1 MIIGNGLL
9 AQAFAAY
16 VPKFADEHDLLVY
29 ASGVSNSQEKA
40 PEPYARE
47 RAMLEQALEL
57 DRFVLYF
64 STCSVSDP
72 ELSHMPYVQHK
83 KAMEALIMERARRK
97 AIFRLPQVVG
107 ATPNPHTLTNYL
119 YEQISTGARFKV
131 WLHARRNL
139 IDVADVAS
147 IVCHLVENHAAD
159 GIVTNVA
166 SPSSTGIK
174 ELVHIF
180 EDVLDKRANYET
192 VDAGASYDI
201 EAELALKTAAEAG
214 ISFGPDYATKLV
226 RKYYGR

>member
-9 AQAFAAY
+9 AQAFTAY
-16 VPKFADEHDLLVY
+16 VPKFADEHDLLVF
-29 ASGVSNSQEKA
+29 ASGVSNSQEKS
-40 PEPYARE
+40 PEPYERE
-47 RAMLEQALEL
+47 RGMLEAALDL

-72 ELSHMPYVQHK
+72 ELSHTPYVQHK

-119 YEQISTGARFKV
+119 HEQINTGARFKV

-147 IVCHLVENHAAD
+147 IVCHLVETHAAD
-159 GIVTNVA
+159 GLVTNIA
-166 SPSSTGIK
+166 SPASTGIQ

-180 EDVLDKRANYET
+180 EEVLDKRANYES

-201 EAELALKTAAEAG
+201 EADLALQTAAAAG
-214 ISFGPDYATKLV
+214 IDFGADYVTNLV

>member
-9 AQAFAAY
+9 AQAFKAY
-16 VPKFADEHDLLVY
+16 IPAFAEEHDLLVF

-47 RAMLEQALEL
+47 RAMLEEALEL

-83 KAMEALIMERARRK
+83 KEMEALMMERARRK

-119 YEQISTGARFKV
+119 HAQISTGARFKV
-131 WLHARRNL
+131 WLNARRNL

-159 GIVTNVA
+159 GVVTNIA
-166 SPSSTGIK
+166 APSSTGIL

-180 EDVLDKRANYET
+180 EEVLDKRANYET

-201 EAELALKTAAEAG
+201 EADLALRTAAEAG
-214 ISFGPDYATKLV
+214 ITFGPDYATRLV